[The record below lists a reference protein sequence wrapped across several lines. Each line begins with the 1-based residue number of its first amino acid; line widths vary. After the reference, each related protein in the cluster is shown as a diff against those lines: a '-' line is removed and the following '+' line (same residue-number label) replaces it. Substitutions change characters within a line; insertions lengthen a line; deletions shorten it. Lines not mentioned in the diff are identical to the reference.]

1 VGVPYS
7 TVLVDPRPRLVP
19 HIVGNSLGL
28 AVEDELDSHPPGG
41 FIAVE
46 RVGVDQWGD
55 DSG

>member
-1 VGVPYS
+1 MGVPYS